1 MSILKRLK
9 DDLEEAE
16 MKTEEAY
23 VLLVMLVGD
32 LKEQIEDKK
41 TYEQFRTQIH
51 NIMGLLKEI

>member
-51 NIMGLLKEI
+51 NIMGLLK